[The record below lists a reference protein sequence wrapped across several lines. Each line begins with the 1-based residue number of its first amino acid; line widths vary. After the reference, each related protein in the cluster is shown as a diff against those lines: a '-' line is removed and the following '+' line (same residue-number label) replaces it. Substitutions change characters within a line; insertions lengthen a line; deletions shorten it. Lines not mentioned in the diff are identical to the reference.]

1 MNHRACIRVATDP
14 EDRNSILEELPLS
27 TRVHELAKELGL
39 KSAELLERIQN
50 WGLDV
55 KASNFASLDSATVDR
70 IKDLSAQAASG
81 SGPVSPPQ
89 SAPVAPAQ
97 PRTPPVSQAP
107 PVKASPMVGPAAKTA
122 SAAPVS
128 AARPRSEPV
137 ASGPTAASQVLTPG
151 SSPAAAPVAKVISGP
166 AAGPVASG
174 LGSSQPSS
182 GARPGP
188 GSPAPLSR
196 HGGFSSSRSGGGPLS
211 AHTPHRGI
219 GGRPESPSPSASG
232 RIESRVAQTGSPGGS
247 ATGEAPGGFQPL
259 KPGDYMSSAGI
270 RTMTPRVTPAP
281 PSSSMPRRE
290 AGGDS
295 SRRESG
301 GGAVRKGPPLP
312 QVAAANAPRPSTV
325 PRPAPPGPALKTH
338 APDKSMTK
346 DELLKMMKSGQL
358 GHMQS
363 PGGATARLAAGRGP
377 GIKTARARFRDAP
390 RPGSAPP
397 SGGPAMRRGP
407 GPAPA
412 IPAAGPL
419 PIVDDEEE
427 KKAKAGRLGSAADR
441 AGRRRAAQSSARP
454 IAA

>member
-1 MNHRACIRVATDP
+1 
-14 EDRNSILEELPLS
+14 
-27 TRVHELAKELGL
+27 
-39 KSAELLERIQN
+39 
-50 WGLDV
+50 
-55 KASNFASLDSATVDR
+55 
-70 IKDLSAQAASG
+70 
-81 SGPVSPPQ
+81 
-89 SAPVAPAQ
+89 
-97 PRTPPVSQAP
+97 
-107 PVKASPMVGPAAKTA
+107 MVGPAAKTA

-325 PRPAPPGPALKTH
+325 PRPAPPGPALKTQR
-338 APDKSMTK
+338 PDKSMTK

-377 GIKTARARFRDAP
+377 GIKTARARFRERRVPAAHHRVVVRPCDAGRDLRRRFR
-390 RPGSAPP
+390 RPGRFRSWTTKRKKRQKRGGWDRPRT
-397 SGGPAMRRGP
+397 GPAAVRG
-407 GPAPA
+407 
-412 IPAAGPL
+412 AASARDRSPRD
-419 PIVDDEEE
+419 I
-427 KKAKAGRLGSAADR
+427 AGRCVGPS
-441 AGRRRAAQSSARP
+441 GRRRRCPADSQLWEPEEPRPATGRCCAAEGAHRD
-454 IAA
+454 